1 MKNKIFGYARVSS
14 KEQNEERQIVAFKY
28 YGIDERDIYI
38 DKQSG
43 KNFDREQY
51 NILKYILREN
61 DILVIKSIDRLGRN
75 YNMIIDE
82 WKDITK
88 NIKADIVVIDMP
100 LLDTTKNKDLLG
112 TFISDLILQILSYV
126 AEQER
131 TFIKQRQKEGI
142 STTMNK
148 GIKFG
153 RPTIEKPQNYD
164 IVSFVENICMAAS
177 DFVKVNNM
185 NIVFDTDE
193 EEKIISFDLDN
204 MERIILNL
212 LSNAIKYG
220 SDNGKIE
227 VTINCT
233 KDVRISVKDNGIG
246 IPKDKQNRV
255 FERFGQVKNKMHT
268 EWEGSGIGLFL
279 VKSLVELNGG
289 EIILNSEL
297 GKGSEFIIVLPD
309 KIENNE
315 ITKLTEFKNKLDTM
329 NIEFSDIYI

>member
-14 KEQNEERQIVAFKY
+14 KEQNEERQIVAFKEY
-28 YGIDERDIYI
+28 DIDERDIYI

-43 KNFDREQY
+43 KDFNREQY
-51 NILKYILREN
+51 NILKHILREN

-142 STTMNK
+142 STAMNK

-164 IVSFVENICMAAS
+164 IVVS
-177 DFVKVNNM
+177 KW
-185 NIVFDTDE
+185 
-193 EEKIISFDLDN
+193 
-204 MERIILNL
+204 
-212 LSNAIKYG
+212 
-220 SDNGKIE
+220 
-227 VTINCT
+227 
-233 KDVRISVKDNGIG
+233 
-246 IPKDKQNRV
+246 
-255 FERFGQVKNKMHT
+255 KNKEIRT
-268 EWEGSGIGLFL
+268 KEAIEQLGLKPSTFYNM
-279 VKSLVELNGG
+279 VK
-289 EIILNSEL
+289 
-297 GKGSEFIIVLPD
+297 K
-309 KIENNE
+309 
-315 ITKLTEFKNKLDTM
+315 
-329 NIEFSDIYI
+329 

>member
-14 KEQNEERQIVAFKY
+14 KEQNEERQIVAFKD

-43 KNFDREQY
+43 KDFDREQY
-51 NILKYILREN
+51 NILKHILREN
-61 DILVIKSIDRLGRN
+61 DILVIKSIHRLGRN

-142 STTMNK
+142 LTAMNK

-164 IVSFVENICMAAS
+164 IVVS
-177 DFVKVNNM
+177 KW
-185 NIVFDTDE
+185 
-193 EEKIISFDLDN
+193 
-204 MERIILNL
+204 
-212 LSNAIKYG
+212 
-220 SDNGKIE
+220 
-227 VTINCT
+227 
-233 KDVRISVKDNGIG
+233 
-246 IPKDKQNRV
+246 
-255 FERFGQVKNKMHT
+255 KNKEIKT
-268 EWEGSGIGLFL
+268 KEAIEQLGLKPSTFYNM
-279 VKSLVELNGG
+279 VN
-289 EIILNSEL
+289 
-297 GKGSEFIIVLPD
+297 
-309 KIENNE
+309 
-315 ITKLTEFKNKLDTM
+315 KN
-329 NIEFSDIYI
+329 

>member
-14 KEQNEERQIVAFKY
+14 KEQNEERQIVAFKD

-43 KNFDREQY
+43 KDFDREQY
-51 NILKYILREN
+51 NILKHILREN
-61 DILVIKSIDRLGRN
+61 DILVIKSNDRLGRN

-142 STTMNK
+142 STAMNK

-164 IVSFVENICMAAS
+164 IVVS
-177 DFVKVNNM
+177 KW
-185 NIVFDTDE
+185 
-193 EEKIISFDLDN
+193 
-204 MERIILNL
+204 
-212 LSNAIKYG
+212 
-220 SDNGKIE
+220 
-227 VTINCT
+227 
-233 KDVRISVKDNGIG
+233 
-246 IPKDKQNRV
+246 
-255 FERFGQVKNKMHT
+255 KNKEIRT
-268 EWEGSGIGLFL
+268 KEAIEQL
-279 VKSLVELNGG
+279 SLKPSTFYNMV
-289 EIILNSEL
+289 
-297 GKGSEFIIVLPD
+297 
-309 KIENNE
+309 
-315 ITKLTEFKNKLDTM
+315 NK
-329 NIEFSDIYI
+329 Y